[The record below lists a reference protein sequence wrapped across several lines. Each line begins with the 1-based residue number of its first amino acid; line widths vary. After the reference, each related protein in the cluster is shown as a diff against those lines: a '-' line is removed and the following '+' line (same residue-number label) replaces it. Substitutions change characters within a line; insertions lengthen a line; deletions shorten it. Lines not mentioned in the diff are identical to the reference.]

1 MKKLLSATLAMALSL
16 SVFTA
21 CGQKETKPNSSSSP
35 LSSQETAKAETLVI
49 GGSGPLTGD
58 YATYGVSVKQG
69 AELAV
74 KEINAN
80 GGVNGTMLSLKFEDD
95 QADPA
100 MAVSAYATLM
110 DGGMNVSLGGTT
122 SGACIAVTEEVKKD
136 GLLMLTPSGS
146 QKDCTQ
152 YDNCFR
158 VCYMD
163 PDLGFYSAN
172 FMKEN
177 NMADKIAVLYD
188 KSNDYSAGVT
198 DAFLKQAEAVG
209 LNIVTQQAFTDQS
222 NTDFSVQLGAVKSSG
237 AQLLFMPIYAQEAA
251 YVLTQAK
258 KMELDVTFFGA
269 DGMDGVIEK
278 IGSENVEATEGVVL
292 LTPYSADSNEEPTA
306 SFVKNYKESYKGA
319 TPDQF
324 AADGYDAVY
333 TIVEAFKTAGVKV
346 SDKDFNEKMID
357 AMTKITVKGVTGE
370 MVWSKEGE
378 PTKPATAVKIVDGA
392 YKSFN

>member
-1 MKKLLSATLAMALSL
+1 MKKLLSMAMALTLSL
-16 SVFTA
+16 SALTA
-21 CGQKETKPNSSSSP
+21 CSQKEAAPSNEAP
-35 LSSQETAKAETLVI
+35 SSQETAKTETLVI

-80 GGVNGTMLSLKFEDD
+80 GGVNGTMFSLKFEDD

-100 MAVSAYATLM
+100 MAVNAYATLM
-110 DGGMNVSLGGTT
+110 DNGMNVSLGGTT
-122 SGACIAVTEEVKKD
+122 SGACIAVTQEVKKD

-152 YDNCFR
+152 FDNCFR

-172 FMKEN
+172 FMKDN
-177 NMADKIAVLYD
+177 NMAEKIAVLYD

-198 DAFLKQAEAVG
+198 DAFLKQADAVG

-222 NTDFSVQLGAVKSSG
+222 NTDFSVQLQAVKSSG
-237 AQLLFMPIYAQEAA
+237 AQLLYMPIYAQEAA
-251 YVLTQAK
+251 YVLTQAR
-258 KMELDVTFFGA
+258 KMDLDVTFFGA

-278 IGSENVEATEGVVL
+278 IGAENVADTEGVVL
-292 LTPYSADSNEEPTA
+292 LTPYSADSAEEPTA
-306 SFVKNYKESYKGA
+306 SFVKNYKENYKGA

-333 TIVEAFKTAGVKV
+333 TIAEAFKTAGVKV
-346 SDKDFNEKMID
+346 SDADFNQAMVD

-392 YKSFN
+392 YKSFK